1 MNTNVKK
8 LSVGLVS
15 LVCGVFL
22 LAACGNNEGSSTNSK
37 DNVAVD
43 TKDAVKS
50 EKKVIDG
57 KEVEEYTLKDG
68 TVIQQY
74 EDSSSTGDE

>member
-8 LSVGLVS
+8 LSVGLVT
-15 LVCGVFL
+15 LICGVFL
-22 LAACGNNEGSSTNSK
+22 LVACRNNEGSSTNSK

>member
-22 LAACGNNEGSSTNSK
+22 LAACGNNKGASTGLK
-37 DNVAVD
+37 EEFTVD
-43 TKDAVKS
+43 KKDAVKS

-74 EDSSSTGDE
+74 EDTGEE